1 SGVRGGSS
9 GSGRVAPA
17 PRDGGPAR
25 CLGAFSAM
33 RSRAGLVA
41 GLVLGLVTSAGAQ
54 APVPEVQTT
63 ESRGLRIQ
71 WTVEPQT
78 RDFNAV
84 CGHIYN
90 DQRVSARHV
99 SLMVQSVANDRVVSR
114 NIPHVAP
121 EIPAQSPLHFFC

>member
-1 SGVRGGSS
+1 
-9 GSGRVAPA
+9 
-17 PRDGGPAR
+17 
-25 CLGAFSAM
+25 M

-41 GLVLGLVTSAGAQ
+41 GLVLASVTSAGAQ

-90 DQRVSARHV
+90 DQRVSARNV
-99 SLMVQSVANDRVVSR
+99 SLMVQSVDNDRVVSR
-114 NIPHVAP
+114 NIPNVAR
-121 EIPAQSPLHFFC
+121 EIVGQSGFQFCGTVLRAPAYRVIVTEVDWDTTQGQ

>member
-1 SGVRGGSS
+1 
-9 GSGRVAPA
+9 
-17 PRDGGPAR
+17 
-25 CLGAFSAM
+25 M
-33 RSRAGLVA
+33 RSRVGLVA
-41 GLVLGLVTSAGAQ
+41 GLVLALVTSAGAQ

-90 DQRVSARHV
+90 DQRVSARNV
-99 SLMVQSVANDRVVSR
+99 SLMVQSVNGDRVVSR
-114 NIPHVAP
+114 NIPNVAR
-121 EIPAQSPLHFFC
+121 EIVGQSGFQFCGTVLRAPAYRVLVTEVDWDTTQGQ